1 MKIKWPFKH
10 MDRFKETFDQTRA
23 TQYPNYIYKKG
34 KKIYIEI
41 IFW

>member
-10 MDRFKETFDQTRA
+10 MDRFKETFDRA

-34 KKIYIEI
+34 KKNISK
-41 IFW
+41 